1 VSGLSAEVGSN
12 PIPVAIPDAA
22 GAIPVRVAALTE
34 GVLQAMF
41 PNNSKTAMAILLVG
55 LIGGGTA
62 LVLGRPPEMSGK
74 PAPGPKP
81 AEAKEAA
88 IKAMQERLQGTW
100 KCLVLHSAGV
110 KSELDLTFTIKGNT
124 WETELD
130 GRVFQS
136 GTFKLNDLDSSPKQI
151 EWVITSSEAVG
162 DKDKSMHGIFM
173 LDGDSLIC
181 VQSDAAVYP
190 RPHVF
195 FTEPN
200 DGCFAAMYKRVDPK
214 KDR

>member
-1 VSGLSAEVGSN
+1 MVPNGSK
-12 PIPVAIPDAA
+12 A
-22 GAIPVRVAALTE
+22 
-34 GVLQAMF
+34 
-41 PNNSKTAMAILLVG
+41 AMAILLVA

-62 LVLGRPPEMSGK
+62 VVLGRQPATPEK
-74 PAPGPKP
+74 AAPVPKQ

-100 KCLVLHSAGV
+100 KCLALHSGGV

-124 WETELD
+124 WETKLD
-130 GRVFQS
+130 GRVYQS
-136 GTFKLNDLDSSPKQI
+136 GTFKLTDLDASPKQI
-151 EWVITSSEAVG
+151 EWVIAFSVPAG
-162 DKDKSMHGIFM
+162 DQDKTMHGIFM

-190 RPHVF
+190 RPQVF

-200 DGCFAAMYKRVDPK
+200 DGCFAAMFKRADPK